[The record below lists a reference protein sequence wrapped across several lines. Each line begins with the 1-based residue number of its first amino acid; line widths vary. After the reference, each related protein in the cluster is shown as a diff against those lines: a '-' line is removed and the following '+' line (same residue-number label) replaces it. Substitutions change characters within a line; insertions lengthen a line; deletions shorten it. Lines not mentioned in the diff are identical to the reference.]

1 LKTEK
6 KTTEKT
12 RYRTAEK
19 DGNSGEKT
27 DGNTRY
33 RTAEN
38 VGNSKGKNAANYGEK
53 TADDAGKK
61 IARDVVQTAEK
72 FAATDEKNYYEDI
85 VKDVFSDFLK
95 RREERK
101 NFELQWR
108 LNMNFFMGNQFS
120 EITPDG
126 DIGEGGR
133 LYHWQEREVFN
144 HIAPIIETRL
154 ARLSNVKPNVN
165 VRPAT
170 GSDDD
175 INTAKFAARIVSSV
189 FSKTEIESVI
199 NEGTTWADICGAC
212 FYKIGW
218 NTEKGALAGKR
229 PDGSYIYEGEVEITA
244 CPPFE
249 IYPDNLNACGMKGL
263 KSLIHAKAY
272 TVAQIKEI
280 WGEDVEPADVNA
292 FSADNALSAGGL
304 GYTASIRKIAFEK
317 KEDSAYVVERYTAPS
332 REFPDGLLSIVAG
345 DKLLYHGALP
355 YLNNFSENVF
365 PFIRQTSID
374 QAGFFFGVS
383 VIERLIPVQRAYN
396 AVRNRKHEFL
406 NRIAMG
412 VLAVEDGSV
421 DTDNLENEGLSPGKI
436 LVYRQGSAPPHMLDM
451 SRVPGDFNYE
461 EEKLTREF
469 VVISGISEITR
480 YSKVP
485 SNVTSGIAL
494 SLLIE
499 QDETRLNITARNIKS
514 AIKNIGICIVG
525 LYKMFANERRLK
537 GLAKESDA
545 ALLESFNLGKISCDD
560 IVIEGDNDMMDT
572 PANRRGMVVD
582 LLKLGLLADEN
593 GSLSDR
599 TRVKALEIL
608 GLGNWENSKDLD
620 ELHLKKAAKENKT
633 LAESYIA
640 ADKIDDHKLHIDEH
654 IKIAVG
660 IFGDEE
666 KKKRFERHIEEHK
679 AFLREERE
687 QDGGFSPNGN
697 GRIYTNNTETDL
709 GNVFFDE

>member
-1 LKTEK
+1 LERKRDKKSVSNGGNSEEK
-6 KTTEKT
+6 NAENSRHITAKNEGNGRPAPALLPRRGTGNSREKAADRAGKEIAKDVIGTTEKF
-12 RYRTAEK
+12 
-19 DGNSGEKT
+19 
-27 DGNTRY
+27 
-33 RTAEN
+33 
-38 VGNSKGKNAANYGEK
+38 
-53 TADDAGKK
+53 
-61 IARDVVQTAEK
+61 AR
-72 FAATDEKNYYEDI
+72 TDEKNYYEDI
-85 VKDVFSDFLK
+85 VRDVFSDFLK

-126 DIGEGGR
+126 DIGDGGR
-133 LYHWQEREVFN
+133 LYSWQEREVFN

-170 GSDDD
+170 GFDDD

-189 FSKTEIESVI
+189 FSKTEIESVV
-199 NEGTTWADICGAC
+199 NEGTTWADICGSC

-218 NTEKGALAGKR
+218 NTEKGAIAGKR
-229 PDGSYIYEGEVEITA
+229 PDGTYIYEGEVEITA

-249 IYPDNLNACGMKGL
+249 IYPDNLNASGMNGL
-263 KSLIHAKAY
+263 KSIIHAKAY
-272 TVAQIKEI
+272 PVAQIKEI
-280 WGEDVEPADVNA
+280 WGEEVEPAEVNA
-292 FSADNALSAGGL
+292 FSADNSLSAGGL

-317 KEDSAYVVERYTAPS
+317 KENSAYVVERYTAPS
-332 REFPDGLLSIVAG
+332 SEFPNGSLSIVAG

-365 PFIRQTSID
+365 PFIRQTAID

-421 DTDNLENEGLSPGKI
+421 DTDNLESEGLSPGKI

-461 EEKLTREF
+461 EEKLMHEF

-537 GLAKESDA
+537 GLAKESDD

-593 GSLSDR
+593 GGLSDR
-599 TRVKALEIL
+599 TRLKALEIL

-633 LAESYIA
+633 LAETYVG

-654 IKIAVG
+654 VKIAVG
-660 IFGDEE
+660 IFGDDER
-666 KKKRFERHIEEHK
+666 KKRFERHIEGHR
-679 AFLREERE
+679 AFLRDEKFKT
-687 QDGGFSPNGN
+687 DAAPANK
-697 GRIYTNNTETDL
+697 TELNFKDAFAS
-709 GNVFFDE
+709 NENIPHA